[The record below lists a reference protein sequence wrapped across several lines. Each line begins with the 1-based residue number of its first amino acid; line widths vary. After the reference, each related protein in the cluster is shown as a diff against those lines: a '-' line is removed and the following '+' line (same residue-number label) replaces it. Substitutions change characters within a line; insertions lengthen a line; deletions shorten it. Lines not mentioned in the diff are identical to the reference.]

1 MKTRSD
7 KLRRPPQSVLG
18 FTLVEMMVAVAI
30 GVLLMGAV
38 MSLYI
43 TGLRSFAI
51 MGNYQD
57 MDNKSCKALDI
68 LNREI
73 RNASALVSYTTNRLT
88 FYNTVS
94 AQTNVITYDSTA
106 RTLVLTRTGQAALTN
121 LTECDS
127 WSYQLFT
134 RAPLTS
140 SFSTNI
146 VFSTATSAGEC
157 KIVQMSWKCSRKV
170 LGTKMTTES
179 VQTAQIVLRNKT
191 Q

>member
-1 MKTRSD
+1 MST
-7 KLRRPPQSVLG
+7 G
-18 FTLVEMMVAVAI
+18 FTLVELMMAVGI
-30 GVLLMGAV
+30 GVLLMAAV
-38 MSLYI
+38 MALYV
-43 TGLRSFAI
+43 TGLRSYAI

-73 RNASALVSYTTNRLT
+73 RNSSALVSFATNRLT
-88 FYNTVS
+88 FYNTNS
-94 AQTNVITYDSTA
+94 AQTVIITYDSTA
-106 RTLVLTRTGQAALTN
+106 RALVLQRTGLATITN

-134 RAPLTS
+134 RAPSSLT
-140 SFSTNI
+140 TNI
-146 VFSTATSAGEC
+146 VFSTATTASEC

-191 Q
+191 N